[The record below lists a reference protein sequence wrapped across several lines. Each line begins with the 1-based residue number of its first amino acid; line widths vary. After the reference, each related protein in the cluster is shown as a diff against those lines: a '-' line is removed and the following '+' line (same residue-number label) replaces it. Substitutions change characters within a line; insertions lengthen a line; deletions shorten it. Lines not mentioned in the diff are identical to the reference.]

1 MHISILAIL
10 ALSIT
15 TINCLT
21 CPDDCTSEEHGTCN
35 TETGEC
41 DCNHG
46 YDHSEDLKNCAEC
59 DYKCHDG
66 TCMVTKWCDRQK
78 DCPSGED
85 EEECCPYN
93 SEQDNEQ
100 IECEDKG

>member
-21 CPDDCTSEEHGTCN
+21 CPDDCTSEEHGTCD

-41 DCNHG
+41 HCNYG
-46 YDHSEDLKNCAEC
+46 YDHPSDDLKNCAGT
-59 DYKCHDG
+59 DYKNNKKSLMTEKKICLKSH
-66 TCMVTKWCDRQK
+66 
-78 DCPSGED
+78 CPD
-85 EEECCPYN
+85 LAN
-93 SEQDNEQ
+93 
-100 IECEDKG
+100 I

>member
-1 MHISILAIL
+1 MQISILAIL

-46 YDHSEDLKNCAEC
+46 YSHSEDLKNCAGT
-59 DYKCHDG
+59 DYKNNKKLLM
-66 TCMVTKWCDRQK
+66 TEKKLV
-78 DCPSGED
+78 
-85 EEECCPYN
+85 
-93 SEQDNEQ
+93 
-100 IECEDKG
+100 